1 MMGRDQVSLVPEG
14 CSGYSRLADAKDNS
28 WFMLYT
34 IVIGDGCGFRGRDS
48 ESLAITGALTKS
60 IMDFIVPHMLYY
72 ILIYSVY
79 TYIL

>member
-28 WFMLYT
+28 SFMLNT
-34 IVIGDGCGFRGRDS
+34 IVIRDDCSFRGSDC
-48 ESLAITGALTKS
+48 EAIAITGVLTIG

-72 ILIYSVY
+72 IY
-79 TYIL
+79 